1 MSRFALRAGAGP
13 PLATGAVALAVAVLG
28 LVTAGCGNGGGHRAA
43 TATASTSKSSAS
55 CKLDRAQRRGVARAL
70 ADIRRLRRIEAPMHG
85 FSQHGAPTQN
95 AVTGKL
101 MLDLGSAHLPL
112 NVYAHLLHLGKAA
125 VRLCGDCSVG
135 LEGDEP
141 FLGNRG
147 RSAAYNCSA

>member
-1 MSRFALRAGAGP
+1 MSRFF
-13 PLATGAVALAVAVLG
+13 AVAVLG
-28 LVTAGCGNGGGHRAA
+28 LMAAGCNSGGNPAA
-43 TATASTSKSSAS
+43 TATAGAPRSPVT
-55 CKLDRAQRRGVARAL
+55 CKLDSAQRRAVARAL
-70 ADIRRLRRIEAPMHG
+70 ADIRLLRRIQAPMHT
-85 FSQHGAPTQN
+85 FSRHGVPAQN
-95 AVTGKL
+95 PVTGKL

-147 RSAAYNCSA
+147 RSGMDNCRA

>member
-1 MSRFALRAGAGP
+1 MSRFRFPAAAGP
-13 PLATGAVALAVAVLG
+13 PSAAGAVALAVAVLG
-28 LVTAGCGNGGGHRAA
+28 FAAAGCSSSGGHHAA
-43 TATASTSKSSAS
+43 TAAASTPRSSTP